1 WRASAARIPPLRSKS
16 LATVQFSRFGIS
28 NMDSVTIVSHPLMQH
43 KLTLLRR
50 KDISTKSFR
59 ELLKEIGMLLC
70 YEITRDLPLADV
82 DIETPLAHMKSP
94 QIAGK
99 KLVFAPV
106 LRAGVTFAEGML
118 DLVPTARVAHIGLYR
133 EPETFV
139 AVEYFFKAPA
149 DIAERLVVVVAPVL
163 ATANTAVAAI
173 DRLKE
178 RGARDIR
185 FVCLLGAPHGFERL
199 RGIHPD
205 VPIWTAAIDDGLDER
220 AYILPGLGDA
230 GDRAYGTR

>member
-1 WRASAARIPPLRSKS
+1 
-16 LATVQFSRFGIS
+16 
-28 NMDSVTIVSHPLMQH
+28 MDGVTIVSHPLVQH
-43 KLTLLRR
+43 KLTLLRE
-50 KDISTKSFR
+50 KNISTKAFR

-94 QIAGK
+94 KIAGK

-118 DLVPTARVAHIGLYR
+118 DLVPNARVAHIGLYR
-133 EPETFV
+133 EPTTFV
-139 AVEYFFKAPA
+139 AVEYFFKAPS
-149 DIAERLVVVVAPVL
+149 DLQERQVIVISPVL
-163 ATANTAVAAI
+163 ATGNSAVAAV

-178 RGARDIR
+178 RGATDIR
-185 FVCLLGAPHGFERL
+185 LVCLIGVSEGIERM

-205 VPIWTAAIDDGLDER
+205 VPIWLAAIDEGLDKD
-220 AYILPGLGDA
+220 AFILPGLGDA
-230 GDRAYGTR
+230 GDRAYGTK

>member
-1 WRASAARIPPLRSKS
+1 M
-16 LATVQFSRFGIS
+16 VMEG
-28 NMDSVTIVSHPLMQH
+28 VTIVSHPLVQH
-43 KLTLLRR
+43 KLTLIRDR
-50 KDISTKSFR
+50 NISTKSFR

-70 YEITRDLPLADV
+70 YEVTRDLPLTEV
-82 DIETPLAHMKSP
+82 EIETPLARMRSA
-94 QIAGK
+94 QISGQ

-106 LRAGVTFAEGML
+106 LRAGMTFAEGML

-139 AVEYFFKAPA
+139 AVEYFFKAPT
-149 DIAERLVVVVAPVL
+149 DLHERLVIVISPVL
-163 ATANTAVAAI
+163 ATANTAVAAV

-178 RGARDIR
+178 RGAKDIR
-185 FVCLLGAPHGFERL
+185 LVCLIGAPEGIERM

-205 VPIWTAAIDDGLDER
+205 VPIWLAAVDDGLDGK

-230 GDRAYGTR
+230 GDRAYGTK